1 MHYMYYNRI
10 LKNKFVIFCYLET
23 LQSLLTLIFILPF
36 QSKNYSTVFTQFSVI
51 LDIYFSYSS
60 LCIIQFFKFEEVES
74 EFSFAENNKNLKSV
88 IRI

>member
-60 LCIIQFFKFEEVES
+60 LCTIQFFKFEEVES